1 MIREGLARVAAGQ
14 DLTEVEMMQVM
25 EEITEGRA
33 TPTQIGAFLFG
44 LRIKGESVD
53 EIVGTTKV
61 VRSKSAP
68 VPIGT
73 SDVCL
78 DRDEINVDQETLAET
93 SASGLESTRTFN
105 VSTTTAFV
113 VAGAGLRVAKHGYRY
128 ASSRWGS
135 ADVLEALGLP
145 LDLTPGQVRDCLDQV
160 GIGFLYSNPLDGF
173 MGHIF
178 EPRREIGLRTIF
190 NHVGPL
196 VNPAG
201 APVQVLGVYKERFTE
216 ILAKALVKLGCRNGL
231 VFCGQ
236 DTYDELSITGN
247 SRVTR
252 LRDGDIE
259 TYSMAPEDVGL
270 KRAKPEEIVGGNA
283 EQNAA
288 ITRAILEGEKGAR
301 RDIVLLNAAAVLE
314 AVGKAET
321 MAEGIAVAA
330 ASIDSGRSLEKLDKL
345 VALGQYKAVPPV
357 TPSGWGWGSR

>member
-1 MIREGLARVAAGQ
+1 MIREALARLAAGQ

-25 EEITEGRA
+25 KEMTEGQA
-33 TPTQIGAFLFG
+33 TSAQIGAFLFG

-53 EIVGTTKV
+53 EIVGATKV
-61 VRSKSAP
+61 VRSKGP
-68 VPIGT
+68 LVPIGT

-78 DRDEINVDQETLAET
+78 DRDEINVDQETLSET
-93 SASGLESTRTFN
+93 SASGLDGTRTFN

-173 MGHIF
+173 MGHVF
-178 EPRREIGLRTIF
+178 DPRREIGLRTIF

-201 APVQVLGVYKERFTE
+201 APVQVLGVYKEHFTE
-216 ILAKALVKLGCRNGL
+216 ILAQAIIKLGCQNGM

-252 LRDGDIE
+252 LRDGEIE
-259 TYSMAPEDVGL
+259 TYSMAPEDIGL
-270 KRAKPEEIVGGNA
+270 KRAKPGEIVGGNA
-283 EQNAA
+283 AQNAA
-288 ITRAILEGEKGAR
+288 ITRAILGGERGAR
-301 RDIVLLNAAAVLE
+301 RDMVLLNAAAVIY
-314 AVGKAET
+314 AAGKAET
-321 MAEGIAVAA
+321 MEVGIAVAA
-330 ASIDSGRSLEKLDKL
+330 ESIDSGRSLEKLDKL
-345 VALGQYKAVPPV
+345 VALGKYKAVPPE